1 MAMRLRAKVN
11 AVLGPSTNYVGTIV
25 DGQPVPVTQL
35 PNPEWLEISEEGGAF
50 YLYYL
55 NADLECFADTW
66 HQTLEGAKRE
76 ALLGFGI
83 KQEEWT
89 EVKES

>member
-1 MAMRLRAKVN
+1 MVVRPTK
-11 AVLGPSTNYVGTIV
+11 NYIGTVI

-35 PNPEWLEISEEGGAF
+35 PDPEWLEISEEEGAF

-55 NADLECFADTW
+55 NADLRCFADTW
-66 HQTLEGAKRE
+66 HQTLESAKRA
-76 ALLGFGI
+76 ALLGYGI